1 MIHSLYIPII
11 SSSTSEEYVKVMFAN
26 HNIGKVSRVDF
37 VQNLVKGRREAFVHF
52 EEWFTTPEAT
62 KLYEDIVNPTVK
74 AQFKYCESG
83 KFWPL
88 LVTTNSKQKVFNP
101 DYKNLTK
108 KEVKTG
114 YKASLMHYC
123 SKIQY
128 GSNYVSASKDG
139 NKKQHVLGNQPKT
152 VVSI

>member
-11 SSSTSEEYVKVMFAN
+11 PSSTSEDYVKVMFAN
-26 HNIGKVSRVDF
+26 HNIGKVSHVDF

-62 KLYEDIVNPTVK
+62 KLHDDIVNPNVK

-83 KFWPL
+83 KFWPV
-88 LVTTNSKQKVFNP
+88 LVNTNLKQKTYNP

-114 YKASLMHYC
+114 YKVSLMHYC
-123 SKIQY
+123 
-128 GSNYVSASKDG
+128 SNYVSASKDG

>member
-11 SSSTSEEYVKVMFAN
+11 SPSTSEDYVKVMFAN
-26 HNIGKVSRVDF
+26 HKIGKVSHVDF

-62 KLYEDIVNPTVK
+62 KLHDDIVNPNVK

-83 KFWPL
+83 KFWPV
-88 LVTTNSKQKVFNP
+88 LVSTNSKEKVYNP

-114 YKASLMHYC
+114 YKSSLMHYC
-123 SKIQY
+123 S
-128 GSNYVSASKDG
+128 NYASASKDG

>member
-1 MIHSLYIPII
+1 MNHSLYIPTIA
-11 SSSTSEEYVKVMFAN
+11 TSVSEAYVKTMFAK

-37 VQNLVKGRREAFVHF
+37 VQNVIKGRREAFVHF

-62 KLYEDIVNPTVK
+62 KLQADILNPAIQ

-83 KFWPL
+83 KFWW
-88 LVTTNSKQKVFNP
+88 VMVNTNSNQRVYNP
-101 DYKNLTK
+101 DYKNLTR

-114 YKASLMHYC
+114 YTASLMHYC
-123 SKIQY
+123 S
-128 GSNYVSASKDG
+128 NYVSASTVG
-139 NKKQHVLGNQPKT
+139 NKKQNILGTQPKC